1 VGSPREVYRHPPDA
15 FVAPFVG
22 RINALRGTLAA
33 SNQVHFG
40 GMPFECVH
48 RGEAGREATSCLRP
62 EEVLAQPIAAGDAN
76 MLEARNDKIEFP
88 GSYCLVEVG
97 AEASRRRPLS
107 VTLSLNFLTERQPE
121 VGATLPLRLL
131 PEHMHI
137 F

>member
-1 VGSPREVYRHPPDA
+1 
-15 FVAPFVG
+15 
-22 RINALRGTLAA
+22 
-33 SNQVHFG
+33 
-40 GMPFECVH
+40 
-48 RGEAGREATSCLRP
+48 
-62 EEVLAQPIAAGDAN
+62 